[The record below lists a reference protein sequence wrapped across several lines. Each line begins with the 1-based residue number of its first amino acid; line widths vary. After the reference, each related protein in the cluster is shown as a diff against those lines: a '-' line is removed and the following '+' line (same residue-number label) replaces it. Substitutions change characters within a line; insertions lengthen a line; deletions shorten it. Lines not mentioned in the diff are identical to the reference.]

1 MTNRQ
6 LFESEIKYSY
16 HTHIKYL
23 TRKNRQNEK
32 EKKTAGD
39 NFQRMET
46 NQKLYETRQDGKHD
60 FRISQPNYEL
70 NRTNI

>member
-1 MTNRQ
+1 M
-6 LFESEIKYSY
+6 K
-16 HTHIKYL
+16 K
-23 TRKNRQNEK
+23 K
-32 EKKTAGD
+32 KKTAGD